1 MSDVSLDVS
10 LEISEKEPGV
20 YSLKLDGKEISN
32 CVRSLRYEVKA
43 GEMCPTITICFYV
56 EGVQIN
62 TPAVW
67 EIPDTYQLCTD
78 GKGPEVERIQIPKEK
93 SI

>member
-10 LEISEKEPGV
+10 LEISEKEPGA
-20 YSLKLDGKEISN
+20 YSVKLDGKELSN
-32 CVRSLRYEVKA
+32 CIHSLRYEAKA
-43 GEMCPTITICFYV
+43 GELATITICFYV